1 MKGRRKAHTKQKRF
15 LVNLVGF
22 AALLPVLFAASVR
35 PMRAQ
40 DGNPAAGPPR
50 FLNMIHQELKPG
62 RVWEYDELETSIARI
77 YAREGIPVYWV
88 ELESITGPSEVLYLN
103 LFGSSEDLAKSQKA
117 LSAALAAHPELAQTQ
132 DRLLQENTSSGTTV
146 LGIRRDDMGYR
157 ANTIDFSKM
166 RALRL
171 STVFAHPGY
180 ERAFMETLWSLSE
193 ASQKANARTAW
204 AVYEVISGLP
214 EPAFVIVTPMQSL
227 DEIDDVFEAGQALKK
242 AEGGA
247 VEQHLQ
253 ELARIA
259 YGTSDTRL
267 FLVGP
272 KMSHVSREL
281 ATTDPD
287 FWSPRNSRSSSSRRQ
302 QNRKIPHPPRR
313 RPCPVC
319 RAPRPQTLTPSPALS
334 SRTQSRGPQ
343 HTPVLRVLGW

>member
-1 MKGRRKAHTKQKRF
+1 MKSHMKLKNVHKVPIVFAG
-15 LVNLVGF
+15 LL
-22 AALLPVLFAASVR
+22 AALLIATSVFVR

-40 DGNPAAGPPR
+40 DSNPQKAGPPK
-50 FLNMIHQELKPG
+50 FLNMVHQELKPG
-62 RVWEYDELETSIARI
+62 RVWEYGELETSIARI
-77 YAREGIPVYWV
+77 YSREGIPVFWV

-103 LFGSSEDLAKSQKA
+103 LFDSADELAKSEKA

-146 LGIRRDDMGYR
+146 LGVRRDDMGYR

-180 ERAFMETLWSLSE
+180 ERAFMETEWSLSE
-193 ASQKANARTAW
+193 ASQKATARTAW
-204 AVYEVISGLP
+204 AVYEVVGGLP
-214 EPAFVIVTPMQSL
+214 EPAYVIVTPMQSL
-227 DEIDDVFEAGQALKK
+227 NEIDDMVEAGQAVKK

-247 VEQHLQ
+247 LEQHLQ

-272 KMSHVSREL
+272 KASHVSKEL
-281 ATTDPD
+281 AASDPD
-287 FWSPRNSRSSSSRRQ
+287 FWSP
-302 QNRKIPHPPRR
+302 PTAAAPPSAAGR
-313 RPCPVC
+313 
-319 RAPRPQTLTPSPALS
+319 TEKSPA
-334 SRTQSRGPQ
+334 RNNAAP
-343 HTPVLRVLGW
+343 PAPAPKP

>member
-1 MKGRRKAHTKQKRF
+1 VKARLKAHTKQKRF
-15 LVNLVGF
+15 LEGLVVF
-22 AALLPVLFAASVR
+22 AALLPTLFAASVR

-40 DGNPAAGPPR
+40 DSKLQTAGPPK
-50 FLNMIHQELKPG
+50 FLNMVHQELKPG

-77 YAREGIPVYWV
+77 YAREGIPVYWL

-103 LFGSSEDLAKSQKA
+103 LFDSSEDLAKSEKA

-171 STVFAHPGY
+171 STIFAHPGY
-180 ERAFMETLWSLSE
+180 ERAFMETVWSLSE
-193 ASQKANARTAW
+193 ASQKANARAAW

-227 DEIDDVFEAGQALKK
+227 DEIDDVFDAGQALKK

-247 VEQHLQ
+247 LEQHLQ

-272 KMSHVSREL
+272 KMSHVSKEL
-281 ATTDPD
+281 AATDPD
-287 FWSPRNSRSSSSRRQ
+287 FWSPA
-302 QNRKIPHPPRR
+302 IIAAPPPAATKTEKSPT
-313 RPCPVC
+313 RPAA
-319 RAPRPQTLTPSPALS
+319 APTAPTAPPA
-334 SRTQSRGPQ
+334 PK
-343 HTPVLRVLGW
+343 P

>member
-1 MKGRRKAHTKQKRF
+1 VKARRKAHTKKTRF
-15 LVNLVGF
+15 LEGLFVF
-22 AALLPVLFAASVR
+22 AAILSALFAASAR
-35 PMRAQ
+35 PVRAQ
-40 DGNPAAGPPR
+40 DSKAQSAGPPK
-50 FLNMIHQELKPG
+50 FLNMVHQELKPG
-62 RVWEYDELETSIARI
+62 RVWEYDELEASIARI
-77 YAREGIPVYWV
+77 YAREGITVYWL

-103 LFGSSEDLAKSQKA
+103 LFDSSEDLAKSEKA

-146 LGIRRDDMGYR
+146 LGVRRDDMGYR

-180 ERAFMETLWSLSE
+180 ERAFMETVWSLSE

-204 AVYEVISGLP
+204 AVYEVVSGLP

-227 DEIDDVFEAGQALKK
+227 NEMDDVFDAGQALKK

-247 VEQHLQ
+247 TEQHLQ

-259 YGTSDTRL
+259 YGTTDTRL

-272 KMSHVSREL
+272 KMSHVSKEL
-281 ATTDPD
+281 AASDPD
-287 FWSPRNSRSSSSRRQ
+287 FWSP
-302 QNRKIPHPPRR
+302 PTAATPP
-313 RPCPVC
+313 PAAT
-319 RAPRPQTLTPSPALS
+319 RAEKSPARPNAAPAS
-334 SRTQSRGPQ
+334 PAA
-343 HTPVLRVLGW
+343 PPAPAPKP